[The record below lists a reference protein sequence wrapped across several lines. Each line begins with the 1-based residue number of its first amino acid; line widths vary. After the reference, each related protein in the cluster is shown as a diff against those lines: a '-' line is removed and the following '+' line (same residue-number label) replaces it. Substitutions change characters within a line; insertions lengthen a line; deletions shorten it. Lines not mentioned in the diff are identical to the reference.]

1 MKKYLIYSVYGVF
14 SWLIPF
20 VISIFFYS
28 RDGGLV
34 IDVFLFKSIMIVS
47 GSLTSMVLI
56 PLTFKHIQR
65 SVMKEALVIGG
76 LWMVINWGLDGL
88 ILLPMSGQTL
98 LEYFAQIGLRY
109 VVIGITW
116 VTVARVAQ
124 LSERNS

>member
-20 VISIFFYS
+20 AISVFFYS

-34 IDVFLFKSIMIVS
+34 IDVFLFKSIMIVT
-47 GSLTSMVLI
+47 GSLTSLVLI
-56 PLTFKHIQR
+56 PLAFKQIHD
-65 SVMKEALVIGG
+65 SVMKQAVLIGL
-76 LWMVINWGLDGL
+76 LWMVTNWVLDWL
-88 ILLPMSGQTL
+88 VLLPMSGQTL
-98 LEYFAQIGLRY
+98 TEYFAQIGLRY